1 MSELQKRGKNQK
13 VHSAV
18 SYEDRS
24 SNNVAFEVNVGT
36 LSSAGWYIDSGATSH
51 MTK

>member
-36 LSSAGWYIDSGATSH
+36 SNATLFELLSS
-51 MTK
+51 